1 MGEIIQVKDL
11 VQGYGKNIVIHDIN
25 LSIMSG
31 EILGLI
37 GPSGAGKTTLINAIM
52 GMLRPKKGSVTVLGT
67 AMPNRKILARIG
79 FMAQADA
86 LYETLTAREN
96 LTFFGQM
103 QGMDKKELPAQ
114 IDYATK
120 VVDLDEDLDKHVSDY
135 SGGMKRRLS
144 LAIALVANPDILI
157 LDEPTVGIDPELRK
171 QIWQELHRLSHEGK
185 TILLTT
191 HVMDDA
197 EESDSLLMI
206 RNGVAIA
213 QGRPAELIKEF
224 EVNSIEEV
232 FLKAGR
238 EQDAHTG
245 NA

>member
-1 MGEIIQVKDL
+1 MGETIQVKDL
-11 VQGYGKNIVIHDIN
+11 AQGYGKNIVISDIN
-25 LSIMSG
+25 LSVKSG

-37 GPSGAGKTTLINAIM
+37 GPSGAGKTTLINSIM
-52 GMLRPKKGSVTVLGT
+52 GMLKPKQGSVTVLGES
-67 AMPNRKILARIG
+67 MPNRKILARIG

-96 LTFFGQM
+96 LIFFGQM
-103 QGMDKKELPAQ
+103 QGMNQKDLPAQ
-114 IDYATK
+114 IEYATK
-120 VVDLDEDLDKHVSDY
+120 VVNLDEGLDKHVSDY

-144 LAIALVANPDILI
+144 LAIALVADPEILI
-157 LDEPTVGIDPELRK
+157 LDEPTVGIDPELRQ
-171 QIWQELHRLSHEGK
+171 QIWQELHRLGKEGK

-213 QGRPAELIKEF
+213 QGQPDRLIKEF
-224 EVNSIEEV
+224 KVKSVEEV

-238 EQDAHTG
+238 QQDAYTG
-245 NA
+245 ND

>member
-1 MGEIIQVKDL
+1 MGETIQVKDL
-11 VQGYGKNIVIHDIN
+11 AQGYGKNIVISDIN
-25 LSIMSG
+25 LSVKSG

-37 GPSGAGKTTLINAIM
+37 GPSGAGKTTLINSIM
-52 GMLRPKKGSVTVLGT
+52 GMLKPKQGSVTVLGES
-67 AMPNRKILARIG
+67 MPNRKILAKIG

-103 QGMDKKELPAQ
+103 QGMSQKNLPAQ
-114 IDYATK
+114 IKYATT
-120 VVDLDEDLDKHVSDY
+120 VVNLNEDLDKHVNDY
-135 SGGMKRRLS
+135 SGGVKRRLS
-144 LAIALVANPDILI
+144 LAIALVADPEILI
-157 LDEPTVGIDPELRK
+157 LDEPTVGIDPELRQ
-171 QIWQELHRLSHEGK
+171 QIWQELHRLGKEGK

-213 QGRPAELIKEF
+213 QGQPDRLIKEF
-224 EVNSIEEV
+224 KVKSVEEV

-238 EQDAHTG
+238 QQDAHTG
-245 NA
+245 ND

>member
-1 MGEIIQVKDL
+1 MGETIQVKDL
-11 VQGYGKNIVIHDIN
+11 AQGYGKNIVISDIN
-25 LSIMSG
+25 LSVKSG

-37 GPSGAGKTTLINAIM
+37 GPSGAGKTTLINSIM
-52 GMLRPKKGSVTVLGT
+52 GMLKPKQGSVTVLGES
-67 AMPNRKILARIG
+67 MPNRKILARIG

-96 LTFFGQM
+96 LIFFGQM
-103 QGMDKKELPAQ
+103 QNMNQKDLPAQ
-114 IDYATK
+114 IEYATK
-120 VVDLDEDLDKHVSDY
+120 VVNLDEDLDKHVSDY

-144 LAIALVANPDILI
+144 LAIALVADPEILI
-157 LDEPTVGIDPELRK
+157 LDEPTVGIDPELRQ
-171 QIWQELHRLSHEGK
+171 QIWQELHRLGKEGK

-213 QGRPAELIKEF
+213 QGQPDRLIKEF
-224 EVNSIEEV
+224 KVKSVEEV

-238 EQDAHTG
+238 QQDAHTG
-245 NA
+245 ND

>member
-1 MGEIIQVKDL
+1 MAEIIQVTDL
-11 VQGYGKNIVIHDIN
+11 VQGYGKNIVIRDIN
-25 LSIMSG
+25 LSVSSG

-37 GPSGAGKTTLINAIM
+37 GPSGSGKTTLINSII
-52 GMLRPKKGSVTVLGT
+52 GMLKPKKGSVTVLGT
-67 AMPNRKILARIG
+67 TMPNRKVLARIG

-103 QGMDKKELPAQ
+103 QGMNPKDLPEQ

-120 VVDLDEDLDKHVSDY
+120 VVSLNEDLDKHVGDY

-144 LAIALVANPDILI
+144 LAIALVSNPDILI
-157 LDEPTVGIDPELRK
+157 LDEPTVGIDPELRQ
-171 QIWQELHRLSHEGK
+171 QIWQELHRLSQAGK

-206 RNGVAIA
+206 RNGVTIA
-213 QGRPAELIKEF
+213 QGQPKQLIKDF
-224 EVNSIEEV
+224 NVNNIEEV
-232 FLKAGR
+232 FVKAGR
-238 EQDAHTG
+238 EQDAH
-245 NA
+245 NSND

>member
-1 MGEIIQVKDL
+1 MAEIIQVTDL
-11 VQGYGKNIVIHDIN
+11 VQGYGKNIVIRDIN
-25 LSIMSG
+25 LSVSSG

-37 GPSGAGKTTLINAIM
+37 GPSGSGKTTLINSIM
-52 GMLRPKKGSVTVLGT
+52 GMLKPKKGSVTVLGT
-67 AMPNRKILARIG
+67 TMPNRKVLARIG

-103 QGMDKKELPAQ
+103 QGMNPKDLPEQ

-120 VVDLDEDLDKHVSDY
+120 VVSLNEDLDKHVGDY

-144 LAIALVANPDILI
+144 LAIALVSNPDILI
-157 LDEPTVGIDPELRK
+157 LDEPTVGIDPELRQ
-171 QIWQELHRLSHEGK
+171 QIWQELHRLSQAGK

-206 RNGVAIA
+206 RNGVTIA
-213 QGRPAELIKEF
+213 QGQPKQLIKDF
-224 EVNSIEEV
+224 NVNNIEEV
-232 FLKAGR
+232 FVKAGR
-238 EQDAHTG
+238 EQDAH
-245 NA
+245 NSND